1 MQSTSARLD
10 AALLYLPPPGINHIS
25 TELGCQVDSRAHR
38 NVRPSCYWIIHRG
51 ECEEFG
57 KTDLLTKYR
66 KGQVKHP
73 DKIDEY
79 CLFQYFKMSLYEEKV
94 RTDRAGALDNRYN
107 YVTGFWKTADQLQIV
122 TLGLFQAQ
130 LMATLVHY
138 TYTVPLLFLERVL
151 P

>member
-1 MQSTSARLD
+1 MEVKNYTHYIAID
-10 AALLYLPPPGINHIS
+10 FGTAGCGIAIS
-25 TELGCQVDSRAHR
+25 TIAGDEPHLYRAWL
-38 NVRPSCYWIIHRG
+38 PGGQSGSQKCPTIMLLDHRG

-73 DKIDEY
+73 DKIDKY

-107 YVTGFWKTADQLQIV
+107 YVTGYSFGKSPTNCKLS
-122 TLGLFQAQ
+122 
-130 LMATLVHY
+130 H
-138 TYTVPLLFLERVL
+138 
-151 P
+151 